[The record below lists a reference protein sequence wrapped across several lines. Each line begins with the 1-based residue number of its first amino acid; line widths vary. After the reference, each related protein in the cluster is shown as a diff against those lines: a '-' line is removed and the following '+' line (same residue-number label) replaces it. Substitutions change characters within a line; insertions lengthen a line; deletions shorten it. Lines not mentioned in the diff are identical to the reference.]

1 MFSQFGKSAA
11 AILLAATLASPV
23 LVSARPQPQREEPHP
38 VIQES
43 LDKIQSARH
52 DLKDYADRDFG
63 GHRAK
68 AVAHLDE
75 AIKELQEALKY
86 DKH

>member
-1 MFSQFGKSAA
+1 MLSQFGKSAA

-23 LVSARPQPQREEPHP
+23 VSARPQPQRDEPHP
-38 VIQES
+38 FVQES
-43 LDKIQSARH
+43 LAKIQSARH

-75 AIKELQEALKY
+75 AIKEMQEALKY